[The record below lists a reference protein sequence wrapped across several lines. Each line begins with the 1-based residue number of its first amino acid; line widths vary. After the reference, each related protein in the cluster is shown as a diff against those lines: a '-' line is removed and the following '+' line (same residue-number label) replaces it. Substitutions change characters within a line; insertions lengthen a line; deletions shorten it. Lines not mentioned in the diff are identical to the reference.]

1 MSIPFKQV
9 KINREII
16 PQSELNIENKVRSNL
31 FAWNG
36 QFSPQFIEALL
47 NTFSTESDVVFDPF
61 LGSGTTLYESARKG
75 LSAFGTELN
84 VSAYY
89 MAKIYE
95 LVNLSY
101 ENRNLLVQGLD
112 RLLNTISSDKQ
123 ILPVILEA
131 IKNTRN
137 LREANVLCTLVILI
151 DIYNH
156 EVTLNHLL
164 KKWTA
169 LKKIIMEIPYS
180 SDKIIS
186 ASMGDARNVIAGDNS
201 ATLLITSPPYI
212 NVFNYH
218 QKYRKSVEVL
228 GYNVLSIAKNE
239 FGSNRKN
246 RGNRFLTVIQY
257 CIDMAL
263 SLKEAR
269 RLCVNKARLIYV
281 VGRESH
287 VLGFSFCNS
296 QLIYEIGTEIFRFPF
311 LLRQERVFKNR
322 FGQLIYEDILHFENL
337 KDCQEVLT
345 NDTIIEKAR
354 AVAVRMLLKKAEQ
367 GIDNKNIDLLNDAIK
382 NAEKVK
388 KSEG

>member
-1 MSIPFKQV
+1 MSIPFDQV

-36 QFSPQFIEALL
+36 QFSPQFIEVLL

-89 MAKIYE
+89 MAKTYE

-101 ENRNLLVQGLD
+101 ANRKLLVQSLD
-112 RLLNTISSDKQ
+112 RLLNTISSDEQ
-123 ILPVILEA
+123 ILPVIMDT

-137 LREANVLCTLVILI
+137 SKEANVLCTLVILI

-156 EVTLNHLL
+156 EVTLDHLL

-186 ASMGDARNVIAGDNS
+186 ASMGDARNVTAGDNS

-218 QKYRKSVEVL
+218 QKYRKSVEAL

-263 SLKEAR
+263 SLNEAR
-269 RLCVNKARLIYV
+269 RLCVNKSRLIYV
-281 VGRESH
+281 VGRESS

-367 GIDNKNIDLLNDAIK
+367 GIDNKNIDQLTDAIK